1 MNTADALAGPPELG
15 RSVLIGPGD
24 TVPEAWSGCE
34 RVRVSLSDISAAT
47 GRRLREAWLGRN
59 RLVIELDGEFPEPSP
74 VWQSPWWELSPG
86 LTMRSEVLAHLITAN
101 TVDARQP
108 EQFRFAPV
116 EAALRLG
123 AVPASGSST
132 LVAGDGDVVTDAGP
146 VWCDGGPLEAFE
158 LAAPVVPA
166 ANLAAGSLSG
176 VQPAEPRADL
186 AADQH
191 AAVCHLGGAAC
202 IVAPAGSGK
211 TRVLTERARYLVRD
225 LGVAAGAVCLVAFNV
240 RARREMEE
248 RTRDLMGLQV
258 RTLNSIALA
267 VCNGTGPFV
276 RPAGRSRVEVIDEM
290 GVRDRLDGLV
300 KRRRRAMTDQL
311 APWLEALS
319 ASRLGL
325 RDPVAVEGDFQPD
338 VPEFSTLA
346 PRYAKDLSADGLVDF
361 DQQIIGAI
369 EILLADPA
377 ARAAARRACGVLLVD
392 EFQDLTP
399 AHLLMIRLL
408 AGPRADVFAVGD
420 DDQTI
425 YGYAGAS
432 PQWLIDFDKYFPGAA
447 RHHLNMN
454 YRCPPPVVGA
464 AVNLLSHNQRRIDKQ
479 ITAPQQFDSEE
490 PPVASGVSAP
500 DGERSAAGD
509 ERITDRVATT
519 ATQTGADAT
528 EGGTDTEHRVGG
540 AERGGSH
547 GTAGIRDDGALAVM
561 TGPESAAAL
570 RETVTSLIDGG
581 VRASD
586 IAVLARVNSTLLVP
600 QIVLGEMGVAADAPL
615 GRGFLERTG
624 IAGALAWLR
633 LAVAPRHALPSGALS
648 DAARRPPRGV
658 SPRVIEWIGEQRSL
672 GALRA
677 LAARLS
683 DDRTATKVDEY
694 ADDIDMLRQR
704 TANEQLST
712 EAILEVV
719 RDELGLGYSLDTRLD
734 ASRRSVD
741 RSAHGDDLRA
751 LISVAHLHPDPASFA
766 AWLSDRLSGF
776 GASDAAGFGNDEAR
790 SSGDAASVGAARS
803 TQSAQQPGV
812 RLATVHRVKG
822 LEWPHVIVYDA
833 SAGLMPHR
841 LAHDIEEERR
851 VFHVALTRCAASV
864 TFISDDPP
872 SPFLA
877 ELTELAPPLPLES
890 EPALTGATSRESGG
904 GAGSRRGAESGAGSG
919 SGGRAD
925 PDNAA
930 DPAVLPGTGSRP
942 AARRSKP
949 ESPTDP
955 ADAAL
960 FEALR
965 AWRLQRSR
973 ADGVPAYVVS
983 ADAVLI
989 ALATQRPRTDVELL
1003 AVPGIGPAKLESYGA
1018 EMLALIAEH
1027 A

>member
-1 MNTADALAGPPELG
+1 MNTADALAGPPALG
-15 RSVLIGPGD
+15 RSLLVHPGD
-24 TVPEAWSGCE
+24 AVPEAWSGCE
-34 RVRVSLSDISAAT
+34 RVRVSLADINAAT
-47 GRRLREAWLGRN
+47 GRRLREAWLERT

-74 VWQSPWWELSPG
+74 VWRSPWWELSPG

-108 EQFRFAPV
+108 EQARFAPV
-116 EAALRLG
+116 EAALKLG
-123 AVPASGSST
+123 AQRSAGLDAVGASPADSTSGSVT
-132 LVAGDGDVVTDAGP
+132 GGDVVTDAGP

-166 ANLAAGSLSG
+166 ANLAAGSLRG

-186 AADQH
+186 ASDQH
-191 AAVCHLGGAAC
+191 AAVGHLGGAAC

-248 RTRDLMGLQV
+248 RTRDLKGLQV

-267 VCNGTGPFV
+267 ICNGTGPFA
-276 RPAGRSRVEVIDEM
+276 RPAGRNRVQVIDEM
-290 GVRDRLDGLV
+290 GVRDRLDRLV

-338 VPEFSTLA
+338 VQEFSTLA
-346 PRYAKDLSADGLVDF
+346 PRYVKDLSTDGLVDF

-447 RHHLNMN
+447 RHHLNVN
-454 YRCPPPVVGA
+454 YRCPPPVVRA
-464 AVNLLSHNQRRIDKQ
+464 SVNLLSHNRNRIDKQ
-479 ITAPQQFDSEE
+479 ITAPGENISDAVELSADDS
-490 PPVASGVSAP
+490 ASTTMP
-500 DGERSAAGD
+500 DAGHDSGPSAAVNCD
-509 ERITDRVATT
+509 
-519 ATQTGADAT
+519 
-528 EGGTDTEHRVGG
+528 DT
-540 AERGGSH
+540 
-547 GTAGIRDDGALAVM
+547 ALAVR
-561 TGPESAAAL
+561 TGSEAAAAL
-570 RETVTSLIDGG
+570 RETVAALIDGG
-581 VRASD
+581 VRPPD
-586 IAVLARVNSTLLVP
+586 IAVLTRVNSTLLVP
-600 QIVLGEMGVAADAPL
+600 QIVLGDMGVAADAPL
-615 GRGFLERTG
+615 GRGFIERTG
-624 IAGALAWLR
+624 VAGALAWLK
-633 LAVAPRHALPSGALS
+633 LAVAPRHALPGGALS

-677 LAARLS
+677 LAGRLS
-683 DDRTATKVDEY
+683 DERSATKVDEF

-712 EAILEVV
+712 EAILEIV

-751 LISVAHLHPDPASFA
+751 LISVAHLHPDPAGFA
-766 AWLSDRLSGF
+766 AWLAERLSGF
-776 GASDAAGFGNDEAR
+776 GTSDAAGFGNDEAR
-790 SSGDAASVGAARS
+790 SPSGAAPANPARR
-803 TQSAQQPGV
+803 AGV
-812 RLATVHRVKG
+812 RLATIHRVKG
-822 LEWPHVIVYDA
+822 LEWPHVIVYEA

-877 ELTELAPPLPLES
+877 ELKELAPPLSVEP
-890 EPALTGATSRESGG
+890 EPALAVGTLQASGG
-904 GAGSRRGAESGAGSG
+904 GAGSGGGAESGAGPG
-919 SGGRAD
+919 SGGRAEPGD
-925 PDNAA
+925 RTAPAA
-930 DPAVLPGTGSRP
+930 LPGTGAQP
-942 AARRSKP
+942 AARRQKP
-949 ESPTDP
+949 QPPTDP
-955 ADAAL
+955 RDLAL

-989 ALATQRPRTDVELL
+989 ALATQRPGTDAELL
-1003 AVPGIGPAKLESYGA
+1003 AVPGIGPAKLASYGA

>member
-1 MNTADALAGPPELG
+1 M
-15 RSVLIGPGD
+15 
-24 TVPEAWSGCE
+24 
-34 RVRVSLSDISAAT
+34 
-47 GRRLREAWLGRN
+47 
-59 RLVIELDGEFPEPSP
+59 
-74 VWQSPWWELSPG
+74 
-86 LTMRSEVLAHLITAN
+86 
-101 TVDARQP
+101 
-108 EQFRFAPV
+108 
-116 EAALRLG
+116 
-123 AVPASGSST
+123 
-132 LVAGDGDVVTDAGP
+132 
-146 VWCDGGPLEAFE
+146 
-158 LAAPVVPA
+158 
-166 ANLAAGSLSG
+166 
-176 VQPAEPRADL
+176 
-186 AADQH
+186 
-191 AAVCHLGGAAC
+191 GGAAC

-248 RTRDLMGLQV
+248 RTRDLTGLQV

-267 VCNGTGPFV
+267 ICNGTGPFV

-325 RDPVAVEGDFQPD
+325 RDPADVEGDFQPD

-346 PRYAKDLSADGLVDF
+346 PRYVKDLSADGLVDF

-377 ARAAARRACGVLLVD
+377 ARAAARRACGALLVD

-447 RHHLNMN
+447 RHHLNVN
-454 YRCPPPVVGA
+454 YRCPAPVVGA
-464 AVNLLSHNQRRIDKQ
+464 AVNLLSHNRRRIDKQ
-479 ITAPQQFDSEE
+479 ITAPQSDDST
-490 PPVASGVSAP
+490 S
-500 DGERSAAGD
+500 
-509 ERITDRVATT
+509 
-519 ATQTGADAT
+519 
-528 EGGTDTEHRVGG
+528 
-540 AERGGSH
+540 
-547 GTAGIRDDGALAVM
+547 DDGALAIE
-561 TGPESAAAL
+561 TGPEAAAAL
-570 RETVTSLIDGG
+570 RETVAALIDGG
-581 VRASD
+581 VRPSD
-586 IAVLARVNSTLLVP
+586 IAVLTRVNSTLLVP

-615 GRGFLERTG
+615 GRGFMERTG
-624 IAGALAWLR
+624 VAGALAWLR
-633 LAVAPRHALPSGALS
+633 LAVAPRHALPGGALS
-648 DAARRPPRGV
+648 DAARRPPRGI

-677 LAARLS
+677 LAGRLS
-683 DDRTATKVDEY
+683 DDRTATKIDEY

-704 TANEQLST
+704 TANERLST
-712 EAILEVV
+712 EAILEIV

-766 AWLSDRLSGF
+766 AWLADRLSGF
-776 GASDAAGFGNDEAR
+776 GASDAVGFGNDDVRLPRGAVPANPAR
-790 SSGDAASVGAARS
+790 
-803 TQSAQQPGV
+803 QPGV

-822 LEWPHVIVYDA
+822 LEWPHVIVYEA
-833 SAGLMPHR
+833 SEGLMPHR
-841 LAHDIEEERR
+841 LAPDVEEERR
-851 VFHVALTRCAASV
+851 VFHVALTRCATSV
-864 TFISDDPP
+864 TFISEDPP

-877 ELTELAPPLPLES
+877 ELSELAPPLPVES
-890 EPALTGATSRESGG
+890 ELAQDDGAKEASSGG
-904 GAGSRRGAESGAGSG
+904 PGSP
-919 SGGRAD
+919 GGVGTD
-925 PDNAA
+925 
-930 DPAVLPGTGSRP
+930 DPAVLPGTSSQP
-942 AARRSKP
+942 AARRPKP
-949 ESPTDP
+949 EPPTDP
-955 ADAAL
+955 SDAAL

-965 AWRLQRSR
+965 VWRLERSR

-989 ALATQRPRTDVELL
+989 ALATQRPRTDAELL

>member
-15 RSVLIGPGD
+15 RSVLVCPGD
-24 TVPEAWSGCE
+24 AVPDAWSGCE

-86 LTMRSEVLAHLITAN
+86 MTMRSEVLAHLITAN
-101 TVDARQP
+101 AVDARQP
-108 EQFRFAPV
+108 GQARFAPV

-123 AVPASGSST
+123 AAPGSNTPTESD
-132 LVAGDGDVVTDAGP
+132 GDVFGDVVTDAGP

-158 LAAPVVPA
+158 LAVPVVPA
-166 ANLAAGSLSG
+166 TNLAAGSLRG
-176 VQPAEPRADL
+176 VQPVEPRADL
-186 AADQH
+186 ASDQH
-191 AAVCHLGGAAC
+191 AAVGHLGGAAC

-225 LGVAAGAVCLVAFNV
+225 LGVAAGGVCLVAFNV

-248 RTRDLMGLQV
+248 RTRDLKGLQV

-267 VCNGTGPFV
+267 ICNGTGPFV

-346 PRYAKDLSADGLVDF
+346 PRYVKDLSADGLVDF

-447 RHHLNMN
+447 RHHLNVN
-454 YRCPPPVVGA
+454 YRCPPAVVGA
-464 AVNLLSHNQRRIDKQ
+464 AVNLLSHNHRRIDKQ
-479 ITAPQQFDSEE
+479 ITAPAESDGDDVESSVGESASTMM
-490 PPVASGVSAP
+490 PVAGDDSGSS
-500 DGERSAAGD
+500 DAGNC
-509 ERITDRVATT
+509 
-519 ATQTGADAT
+519 
-528 EGGTDTEHRVGG
+528 
-540 AERGGSH
+540 
-547 GTAGIRDDGALAVM
+547 DDGVLAVK
-561 TGPESAAAL
+561 TGPEAAAAL
-570 RETVTSLIDGG
+570 RKAVTALMDDG
-581 VRASD
+581 VRPSD
-586 IAVLARVNSTLLVP
+586 IAVLTRVNSTLLVP
-600 QIVLGEMGVAADAPL
+600 QIVLGDMGVAADAPL
-615 GRGFLERTG
+615 GHGFMERTG

-633 LAVAPRHALPSGALS
+633 LAVAPRHALPGGALS
-648 DAARRPPRGV
+648 DAARRPPRGI

-683 DDRTATKVDEY
+683 DDRTATKIDEY

-704 TANEQLST
+704 TANERLST
-712 EAILEVV
+712 EAILKIV

-766 AWLSDRLSGF
+766 AWLADCLSGF
-776 GASDAAGFGNDEAR
+776 GTSDAAGFGSDTAR
-790 SSGDAASVGAARS
+790 SPSGAAPANQAR
-803 TQSAQQPGV
+803 QPGV

-822 LEWPHVIVYDA
+822 LEWPHVIVYEA
-833 SAGLMPHR
+833 SEGLMPHR

-851 VFHVALTRCAASV
+851 VFHVALTRCSRSV
-864 TFISDDPP
+864 TFVSNDPP
-872 SPFLA
+872 SPFLV
-877 ELTELAPPLPLES
+877 ELSELAPPLPV
-890 EPALTGATSRESGG
+890 EPEPMLAGTASRESGG
-904 GAGSRRGAESGAGSG
+904 VAASRGGAESGAGSG
-919 SGGRAD
+919 SGGRAG
-925 PDNAA
+925 PDDASG
-930 DPAVLPGTGSRP
+930 PAVVPGTGSRP
-942 AARRSKP
+942 AARRSKSEP
-949 ESPTDP
+949 PTDP

-989 ALATQRPRTDVELL
+989 ALATLRPSNDAELL
-1003 AVPGIGPAKLESYGA
+1003 AVPGIGPAKRDSYGA
-1018 EMLALIAEH
+1018 EVLALIAEH

>member
-1 MNTADALAGPPELG
+1 MKLTADALAGPPELG
-15 RSVLIGPGD
+15 RSVLVRPGD
-24 TVPEAWSGCE
+24 AAPGVWADCE
-34 RVRVSLSDISAAT
+34 RVHVSLGDFSAAA
-47 GRRLREAWLGRN
+47 GRRLRDAWLQRT
-59 RLVIELDGEFPEPSP
+59 RLVIELDGDLPDAAP
-74 VWQSPWWELSPG
+74 VWQALWWELSPG
-86 LTMRSEVLAHLITAN
+86 LTMRSEVLAHLLTAN
-101 TVDARQP
+101 AVDSRDPARA
-108 EQFRFAPV
+108 RFAPV

-123 AVPASGSST
+123 GVLASESST
-132 LVAGDGDVVTDAGP
+132 HAESDGDVVTDAGP

-166 ANLAAGSLSG
+166 ANLAAGSLRG
-176 VQPAEPRADL
+176 VQPAMPQADL
-186 AADQH
+186 ASDQH
-191 AAVCHLGGAAC
+191 AAVGHLGGAAC

-225 LGVAAGAVCLVAFNV
+225 LGVAAEAVCLVAFNV
-240 RARREMEE
+240 RARRVMEE
-248 RTRDLMGLQV
+248 RTGDLAGLQV
-258 RTLNSIALA
+258 RTLNSLALA
-267 VCNGTGPFV
+267 ICNGSGPFA
-276 RPAGRSRVEVIDEM
+276 RPVGRSRVDVIDEM

-325 RDPVAVEGDFQPD
+325 RDPVEVEGDFQPD

-346 PRYAKDLSADGLVDF
+346 PQYVKSLTADGLVDF

-369 EILLADPA
+369 EILLVDPA
-377 ARAAARRACGVLLVD
+377 ARAAARRACGALLVD

-447 RHHLNMN
+447 RHHLNVN
-454 YRCPPPVVGA
+454 YRCPPPVVDA
-464 AVNLLSHNQRRIDKQ
+464 AINLLSHNRRRIDKQ
-479 ITAPQQFDSEE
+479 ITAATPD
-490 PPVASGVSAP
+490 ASIGDASSTMESQTRQ
-500 DGERSAAGD
+500 DG
-509 ERITDRVATT
+509 DRN
-519 ATQTGADAT
+519 
-528 EGGTDTEHRVGG
+528 
-540 AERGGSH
+540 
-547 GTAGIRDDGALAVM
+547 DGALAVK

-570 RETVTSLIDGG
+570 RETVTALIDSGIQP
-581 VRASD
+581 SD
-586 IAVLARVNSTLLVP
+586 IAVLTRVNSTLLVP

-615 GRGFLERTG
+615 GRGFMERTG
-624 IAGALAWLR
+624 VAGALAWLK
-633 LAVAPRHALPSGALS
+633 LAVAPRHALPGGALS
-648 DAARRPPRGV
+648 DAARRPPRGI

-683 DDRTATKVDEY
+683 DDRTATKIDEY

-704 TANEQLST
+704 TANEQLTT
-712 EAILEVV
+712 EAILEIV

-766 AWLSDRLSGF
+766 TWLADRLSGF
-776 GASDAAGFGNDEAR
+776 GASDAAGFGRDEAA
-790 SSGDAASVGAARS
+790 SPSGAASANPAG
-803 TQSAQQPGV
+803 QSSV

-822 LEWPHVIVYDA
+822 LEWPHVIVFEA
-833 SAGLMPHR
+833 SEGLMPHR

-872 SPFLA
+872 SPFLV
-877 ELTELAPPLPLES
+877 ELSELAPPLPA
-890 EPALTGATSRESGG
+890 EPEPMLAGSASRESGG
-904 GAGSRRGAESGAGSG
+904 GAGSGAGPRSG
-919 SGGRAD
+919 SRAYPVD
-925 PDNAA
+925 PA
-930 DPAVLPGTGSRP
+930 DPAVLPGTESQP
-942 AARRSKP
+942 ATRRSKP
-949 ESPTDP
+949 APPTDP
-955 ADAAL
+955 SDAAL

-973 ADGVPAYVVS
+973 GDGVPAYVV
-983 ADAVLI
+983 APDAVLI
-989 ALATQRPRTDVELL
+989 ALAVQRPRTEAELL
-1003 AVPGIGPAKLESYGA
+1003 AVPGIGPAKLESYGS

>member
-1 MNTADALAGPPELG
+1 MRLSADVFAGPPELG
-15 RSVLIGPGD
+15 RSLLVLPGGAAPD
-24 TVPEAWSGCE
+24 AWSGCE
-34 RVRVSLSDISAAT
+34 RVRVRLADTSAAT
-47 GRRLREAWLGRN
+47 GRQLREAWLERT
-59 RLVIELDGEFPEPSP
+59 RLVIELDGDFPEPSP

-101 TVDARQP
+101 AVDARQP
-108 EQFRFAPV
+108 ERARFAPV

-123 AVPASGSST
+123 AVLASGSST
-132 LVAGDGDVVTDAGP
+132 FAAGDGDVVTDAGP
-146 VWCDGGPLEAFE
+146 VWCDGGPLAAFE
-158 LAAPVVPA
+158 LAAAVVPA
-166 ANLAAGSLSG
+166 ANLAAGSLRA
-176 VQPAEPRADL
+176 VQPAVPQADL
-186 AADQH
+186 ASDQH
-191 AAVCHLGGAAC
+191 AAVGHLGGAAC

-225 LGVAAGAVCLVAFNV
+225 LGVAPAAVCLVAFNV

-248 RTRDLMGLQV
+248 RTSDLKGLQV

-267 VCNGTGPFV
+267 ICNGTGPFA
-276 RPAGRSRVEVIDEM
+276 RPADRSRVQVIDEM

-319 ASRLGL
+319 ATRLGL
-325 RDPVAVEGDFQPD
+325 RDPAVVEGEFQPD

-346 PRYAKDLSADGLVDF
+346 PRYVNELAADGLVDF

-447 RHHLNMN
+447 RHHLNVN

-464 AVNLLSHNQRRIDKQ
+464 AVNLLSHNHRRIDKQ
-479 ITAPQQFDSEE
+479 ITAP
-490 PPVASGVSAP
+490 
-500 DGERSAAGD
+500 
-509 ERITDRVATT
+509 
-519 ATQTGADAT
+519 TQ
-528 EGGTDTEHRVGG
+528 VG
-540 AERGGSH
+540 AETPEVFDGDAASTMVPEAGHIGSH
-547 GTAGIRDDGALAVM
+547 ATANSRDDGALAVKA
-561 TGPESAAAL
+561 GSEAAAAL
-570 RETVTSLIDGG
+570 RETVMSLLNDG
-581 VRASD
+581 AQPSD
-586 IAVLARVNSTLLVP
+586 IAVLTRVNSTLLVP
-600 QIVLGEMGVAADAPL
+600 QIVLGDMGVAADAPL
-615 GRGFLERTG
+615 GRGFIERTG

-633 LAVAPRHALPSGALS
+633 LAVASRQALPGGALS
-648 DAARRPPRGV
+648 DAARRPPRGI
-658 SPRVIEWIGEQRSL
+658 SPRVIEWIGEQHSL

-677 LAARLS
+677 LAGRLS
-683 DDRTATKVDEY
+683 DERSATKVDEF

-712 EAILEVV
+712 EAILEIV

-766 AWLSDRLSGF
+766 AWLADRLSGF
-776 GASDAAGFGNDEAR
+776 GAADAAGFGNDEAR
-790 SSGDAASVGAARS
+790 SSGDGASVGSARP
-803 TQSAQQPGV
+803 TRSAQQSGV

-822 LEWPHVIVYDA
+822 LEWPHVIVYEA

-877 ELTELAPPLPLES
+877 ELSELAPPLPA
-890 EPALTGATSRESGG
+890 EPEPPLAGSTRRESP
-904 GAGSRRGAESGAGSG
+904 RGADSGAGPG
-919 SGGRAD
+919 FGARAERGD
-925 PDNAA
+925 S
-930 DPAVLPGTGSRP
+930 AVLSGTGSRA
-942 AARRSKP
+942 AARRPKP
-949 ESPTDP
+949 EPPTDP
-955 ADAAL
+955 GDAAL

-965 AWRLQRSR
+965 AWRLERSR
-973 ADGVPAYVVS
+973 AEGVRAFRVFS
-983 ADAVLI
+983 DAVLI
-989 ALATQRPRTDVELL
+989 GLATRRPSNDAELM
-1003 AVPGIGPAKLESYGA
+1003 AVPGIGPAKRDSYGV
-1018 EMLALIAEH
+1018 EVLAVIAQH

>member
-1 MNTADALAGPPELG
+1 MRLTADALAGPPELG
-15 RSVLIGPGD
+15 RSVLVRPGEA
-24 TVPEAWSGCE
+24 VPDAWSGCE
-34 RVRVSLSDISAAT
+34 RVHVSLGDFSAAA
-47 GRRLREAWLGRN
+47 GRRLRDAWLQRT
-59 RLVIELDGEFPEPSP
+59 RLVIELEGDLPDAAP
-74 VWQSPWWELSPG
+74 VWQAPWWELSPG
-86 LTMRSEVLAHLITAN
+86 LTMRSEVLAHLLTAN
-101 TVDARQP
+101 AVDSRDRARA
-108 EQFRFAPV
+108 RFAPV
-116 EAALRLG
+116 EAALELG
-123 AVPASGSST
+123 AVPVSGSS
-132 LVAGDGDVVTDAGP
+132 AREASDGDVRTDAGP

-158 LAAPVVPA
+158 LAVPVVPA
-166 ANLAAGSLSG
+166 ANLAAGSLRG
-176 VQPAEPRADL
+176 AQPAAPPRAEL
-186 AADQH
+186 APDQQ
-191 AAVCHLGGAAC
+191 AAVGHLGGAAC

-225 LGVAAGAVCLVAFNV
+225 LGVAAEAVCLVAFNV

-248 RTRDLMGLQV
+248 RTRDLTGLQV
-258 RTLNSIALA
+258 RTLNSLALA
-267 VCNGTGPFV
+267 ICNGSGPFA
-276 RPAGRSRVEVIDEM
+276 RPAGRSRVDVIDEM

-325 RDPVAVEGDFQPD
+325 RDPADVEGDFQPD

-346 PRYAKDLSADGLVDF
+346 PRYVKSLSADGLVDF

-377 ARAAARRACGVLLVD
+377 ARAAARRACAVLLVD

-447 RHHLNMN
+447 VHHLNVN

-464 AVNLLSHNQRRIDKQ
+464 AVNLLSHNHRRIDKR
-479 ITAPQQFDSEE
+479 ITALQSDDS
-490 PPVASGVSAP
+490 
-500 DGERSAAGD
+500 
-509 ERITDRVATT
+509 
-519 ATQTGADAT
+519 TG
-528 EGGTDTEHRVGG
+528 
-540 AERGGSH
+540 
-547 GTAGIRDDGALAVM
+547 DDGTLAVK
-561 TGPESAAAL
+561 TRPEAAAAL
-570 RETVTSLIDGG
+570 RETVTALLDDG
-581 VRASD
+581 VRPSD
-586 IAVLARVNSTLLVP
+586 IAVLTRVNSTLLVP

-615 GRGFLERTG
+615 GRGFMERTG
-624 IAGALAWLR
+624 VAGALAWLK
-633 LAVAPRHALPSGALS
+633 LAVAPRHALPGGALS
-648 DAARRPPRGV
+648 DAARRPPRGI
-658 SPRVIEWIGEQRSL
+658 SPRAIEWIGEQRSL

-677 LAARLS
+677 LAGRLS
-683 DDRTATKVDEY
+683 DDRAATKIDEY

-712 EAILEVV
+712 QAILEIV

-751 LISVAHLHPDPASFA
+751 LISVAHLHTDPASFA
-766 AWLSDRLSGF
+766 AWLADRLSGF
-776 GASDAAGFGNDEAR
+776 GAADAVGFGNDETR
-790 SSGDAASVGAARS
+790 SPSGAAPANLAR
-803 TQSAQQPGV
+803 QLGV

-822 LEWPHVIVYDA
+822 LEWPHVVVYEA

-851 VFHVALTRCAASV
+851 VFHVALTRCSQSV
-864 TFISDDPP
+864 TFVSDDPP
-872 SPFLA
+872 SQFLA
-877 ELTELAPPLPLES
+877 ELTELAPPMPLEP
-890 EPALTGATSRESGG
+890 EPTLAGASSRESGG
-904 GAGSRRGAESGAGSG
+904 H
-919 SGGRAD
+919 AD

-930 DPAVLPGTGSRP
+930 DPAVLPGTGSRS
-942 AARRSKP
+942 ADRRPKP
-949 ESPTDP
+949 EPPTAP
-955 ADAAL
+955 RDAAL

-965 AWRLQRSR
+965 AWRLERSR
-973 ADGVPAYVVS
+973 AEGVRAFRVFS
-983 ADAVLI
+983 DAVLI
-989 ALATQRPRTDVELL
+989 ALATRRPSNDAELL
-1003 AVPGIGPAKLESYGA
+1003 AVPGIGPAKRDSYGA
-1018 EMLALIAEH
+1018 EVLALIAEH

>member
-1 MNTADALAGPPELG
+1 MRLSANAFAGPPELG
-15 RSVLIGPGD
+15 RSVLVRPGD
-24 TVPEAWSGCE
+24 AAPDAWSGCE
-34 RVRVSLSDISAAT
+34 RVRVSLADVSAAT
-47 GRRLREAWLGRN
+47 GRRLREAWLERT
-59 RLVIELDGEFPEPSP
+59 RLIIELEGEFPEPSP

-86 LTMRSEVLAHLITAN
+86 LTLRSEVLAHLITAN

-108 EQFRFAPV
+108 EQARFAPV

-123 AVPASGSST
+123 AVLAGESSSH
-132 LVAGDGDVVTDAGP
+132 AESDDDVVTDAGP

-166 ANLAAGSLSG
+166 ANLAAGSLRG
-176 VQPAEPRADL
+176 VQPAMPQADL
-186 AADQH
+186 ASDQH
-191 AAVCHLGGAAC
+191 AAVGHLGGAAC

-248 RTRDLMGLQV
+248 RTGDLMGLQV

-267 VCNGTGPFV
+267 ICNGSGPFA
-276 RPAGRSRVEVIDEM
+276 RPVGRSRVEVIDEM

-325 RDPVAVEGDFQPD
+325 RDPAVVEGDFQPD

-346 PRYAKDLSADGLVDF
+346 PRYVKELLADGLVDF
-361 DQQIIGAI
+361 DHQIIGAI

-377 ARAAARRACGVLLVD
+377 ARAAARRACGALLVD

-432 PQWLIDFDKYFPGAA
+432 PQWLIEFDKYFPGAA
-447 RHHLNMN
+447 RHHLNVN

-464 AVNLLSHNQRRIDKQ
+464 AVNLLSHNRSRIDKQ
-479 ITAPQQFDSEE
+479 ITAPQQDDS
-490 PPVASGVSAP
+490 P
-500 DGERSAAGD
+500 
-509 ERITDRVATT
+509 
-519 ATQTGADAT
+519 
-528 EGGTDTEHRVGG
+528 
-540 AERGGSH
+540 SH
-547 GTAGIRDDGALAVM
+547 DGALAVK
-561 TGPESAAAL
+561 TGSESAAAL
-570 RETVTSLIDGG
+570 RETVTALVDRG
-581 VRASD
+581 VRPAD
-586 IAVLARVNSTLLVP
+586 IAVLTRVNSTLLVP

-615 GRGFLERTG
+615 GRGFMERTG
-624 IAGALAWLR
+624 VAGALAWLR

-648 DAARRPPRGV
+648 DAARRPPRGI

-683 DDRTATKVDEY
+683 DERTATKVDEY

-704 TANEQLST
+704 TANEQLTT
-712 EAILEVV
+712 EAILEIV

-751 LISVAHLHPDPASFA
+751 LLSVAHLHPDPASFA
-766 AWLSDRLSGF
+766 AWLADRLSRF

-790 SSGDAASVGAARS
+790 PPSGAAPANPAR
-803 TQSAQQPGV
+803 QAGV

-822 LEWPHVIVYDA
+822 LEWPHVIVYEA

-851 VFHVALTRCAASV
+851 VFHVALTRCSQTV
-864 TFISDDPP
+864 TFVSDDPP

-877 ELTELAPPLPLES
+877 ELSQLAPPLPVEP
-890 EPALTGATSRESGG
+890 EPALIGASSRARGSGAESR
-904 GAGSRRGAESGAGSG
+904 GSAESGAGSG
-919 SGGRAD
+919 FDGHAD
-925 PDNAA
+925 PDGAV

-942 AARRSKP
+942 ATRRSKP
-949 ESPTDP
+949 EPPTDP
-955 ADAAL
+955 SDAAL

-973 ADGVPAYVVS
+973 ADGVPAYVV
-983 ADAVLI
+983 APDAVLI
-989 ALATQRPRTDVELL
+989 ALATQRPRTDAQLL
-1003 AVPGIGPAKLESYGA
+1003 AVPGIGPAKLGSYGA

>member
-1 MNTADALAGPPELG
+1 MRLSADALAGPPELG
-15 RSVLIGPGD
+15 RSVLVHSGD
-24 TVPEAWSGCE
+24 AVPEAWSGCE
-34 RVRVSLSDISAAT
+34 RVRVSLGDISAAT

-86 LTMRSEVLAHLITAN
+86 MTMRSEVLAHLITAN
-101 TVDARQP
+101 AVDARQP
-108 EQFRFAPV
+108 GQARFAPV

-123 AVPASGSST
+123 AAPGSNTRTESD
-132 LVAGDGDVVTDAGP
+132 GDVFGDVVTDAGP

-166 ANLAAGSLSG
+166 ANLAAGSLRG

-191 AAVCHLGGAAC
+191 AAVGHLGGAAC

-248 RTRDLMGLQV
+248 RTRDLAGLQV

-325 RDPVAVEGDFQPD
+325 RDPADVEGDFQPD

-346 PRYAKDLSADGLVDF
+346 PRYVEDLSADGLVDF

-377 ARAAARRACGVLLVD
+377 ARAAARRACGALLVD

-408 AGPRADVFAVGD
+408 AGPCADVFAVGD

-454 YRCPPPVVGA
+454 YRCPAPVVGA

-479 ITAPQQFDSEE
+479 ITAPGESIGDAVELSADDS
-490 PPVASGVSAP
+490 ASTTMP
-500 DGERSAAGD
+500 DAGHDSGPSAAANCD
-509 ERITDRVATT
+509 ET
-519 ATQTGADAT
+519 
-528 EGGTDTEHRVGG
+528 
-540 AERGGSH
+540 
-547 GTAGIRDDGALAVM
+547 ALAVR
-561 TGPESAAAL
+561 TGPEAAAAL
-570 RETVTSLIDGG
+570 RETVAALIDGG
-581 VRASD
+581 VRPSD
-586 IAVLARVNSTLLVP
+586 IAVLTRVNSTLLVP

-615 GRGFLERTG
+615 GRGFMERTG
-624 IAGALAWLR
+624 VAGALAWLR
-633 LAVAPRHALPSGALS
+633 LAVAPRHALPGGALS
-648 DAARRPPRGV
+648 DAARRPPRGI

-677 LAARLS
+677 LAGRLS
-683 DDRTATKVDEY
+683 DDRTATKIDEY

-704 TANEQLST
+704 TANERLST
-712 EAILEVV
+712 EAILEIV

-751 LISVAHLHPDPASFA
+751 LISVAHLHPDPAGFA
-766 AWLSDRLSGF
+766 AWLADRLSGF
-776 GASDAAGFGNDEAR
+776 GASDTAGFGNDDAR
-790 SSGDAASVGAARS
+790 LPRGAVPANPAR
-803 TQSAQQPGV
+803 QPGV

-822 LEWPHVIVYDA
+822 LEWPHVIVYEA
-833 SAGLMPHR
+833 SEGLMPHR
-841 LAHDIEEERR
+841 LAPDVEEERR
-851 VFHVALTRCAASV
+851 VFHVALTRCATSV

-877 ELTELAPPLPLES
+877 ELSELAPPLPVES
-890 EPALTGATSRESGG
+890 ELAQDGGVKEASSGG
-904 GAGSRRGAESGAGSG
+904 PGSP
-919 SGGRAD
+919 GGVGTD
-925 PDNAA
+925 

-942 AARRSKP
+942 AARRPKP
-949 ESPTDP
+949 EPPTDP
-955 ADAAL
+955 SDAAL

-965 AWRLQRSR
+965 AWRLERSR

-989 ALATQRPRTDVELL
+989 ALATQRPRTDAELL

>member
-24 TVPEAWSGCE
+24 AVPGAWSGCE
-34 RVRVSLSDISAAT
+34 RVRVSLSGISAAT

-86 LTMRSEVLAHLITAN
+86 MTMRSEVLAHLITAN
-101 TVDARQP
+101 AIDARQP
-108 EQFRFAPV
+108 GQARFAPV

-132 LVAGDGDVVTDAGP
+132 PAESGGDVVTEAGP

-158 LAAPVVPA
+158 LPAPVVPA
-166 ANLAAGSLSG
+166 ANLAAGSLRG

-186 AADQH
+186 ASDQH
-191 AAVCHLGGAAC
+191 AAVGHLGGAAC

-248 RTRDLMGLQV
+248 RTRDLTGLQV

-346 PRYAKDLSADGLVDF
+346 PRYVKDLSADGLVDF

-377 ARAAARRACGVLLVD
+377 ARAAARRACGALLVD

-447 RHHLNMN
+447 RHHLNVN
-454 YRCPPPVVGA
+454 YRCPPPVVRA
-464 AVNLLSHNQRRIDKQ
+464 AVNLLSHNHRRIDKQ
-479 ITAPQQFDSEE
+479 ITAPAESVSDAVELSADDS
-490 PPVASGVSAP
+490 ASTTMP
-500 DGERSAAGD
+500 DAGHDSGPSAAANCD
-509 ERITDRVATT
+509 ET
-519 ATQTGADAT
+519 
-528 EGGTDTEHRVGG
+528 
-540 AERGGSH
+540 
-547 GTAGIRDDGALAVM
+547 ALAVR
-561 TGPESAAAL
+561 TGPEAATAL
-570 RETVTSLIDGG
+570 RETVAALIDGG
-581 VRASD
+581 VRPSD
-586 IAVLARVNSTLLVP
+586 IAVLTRVNSTLLVP

-615 GRGFLERTG
+615 GRGFMERTG
-624 IAGALAWLR
+624 VAGALAWLR
-633 LAVAPRHALPSGALS
+633 LAVAPRHALPGGALS
-648 DAARRPPRGV
+648 DAARRPPRGI

-677 LAARLS
+677 LAGRLS
-683 DDRTATKVDEY
+683 DDRTATKIDEY

-712 EAILEVV
+712 EAILEIV

-751 LISVAHLHPDPASFA
+751 LISVAHLHPDPAGFA
-766 AWLSDRLSGF
+766 AWLADRLSGF
-776 GASDAAGFGNDEAR
+776 GDSDTAGFGNDEAR
-790 SSGDAASVGAARS
+790 SSSNGAAVRS
-803 TQSAQQPGV
+803 AHSAQRSGV

-822 LEWPHVIVYDA
+822 LEWPHVIVYEA

-877 ELTELAPPLPLES
+877 ELSQLAPPLPAEPEPVHFGGTSPES
-890 EPALTGATSRESGG
+890 RGGTASGA
-904 GAGSRRGAESGAGSG
+904 GAGSG
-919 SGGRAD
+919 SRAD
-925 PDNAA
+925 PD
-930 DPAVLPGTGSRP
+930 DTAVLPGTGSRP
-942 AARRSKP
+942 AARRPKP
-949 ESPTDP
+949 EPPTDP
-955 ADAAL
+955 SDAAL

-965 AWRLQRSR
+965 TWRLERSR
-973 ADGVPAYVVS
+973 AEGVRAFRVFS
-983 ADAVLI
+983 DAVLI
-989 ALATQRPRTDVELL
+989 ELATRRPSNDAELL
-1003 AVPGIGPAKLESYGA
+1003 AVHGIGPAKRDSYGA
-1018 EMLALIAEH
+1018 EVLALIAQH

>member
-1 MNTADALAGPPELG
+1 MRLTADALAGPPELG
-15 RSVLIGPGD
+15 RSVLVRPGD
-24 TVPEAWSGCE
+24 AAPGAWADCE
-34 RVRVSLSDISAAT
+34 RVHVSLGEFSAAA
-47 GRRLREAWLGRN
+47 GRRLRDAWLQRT

-101 TVDARQP
+101 AVDARQP
-108 EQFRFAPV
+108 EQARFAPV

-123 AVPASGSST
+123 AAPARRSNMPGES
-132 LVAGDGDVVTDAGP
+132 DGDVVTDAGP
-146 VWCDGGPLEAFE
+146 VWCDGGPLETFE

-166 ANLAAGSLSG
+166 ANLAAGSLRG
-176 VQPAEPRADL
+176 VQPALPQADL
-186 AADQH
+186 ASDQH
-191 AAVCHLGGAAC
+191 AAVGHLGGAAC

-225 LGVAAGAVCLVAFNV
+225 LRVAAEAVCLVAFNV

-248 RTRDLMGLQV
+248 RTKDLTGLQV
-258 RTLNSIALA
+258 RTLNSLALA
-267 VCNGTGPFV
+267 ICNGTGPFV

-311 APWLEALS
+311 ALWLEALS

-325 RDPVAVEGDFQPD
+325 RDPADVEGDFQPD

-346 PRYAKDLSADGLVDF
+346 PRYVAELSASGLVDF

-369 EILLADPA
+369 EILLVDPA

-447 RHHLNMN
+447 RHHLNVN

-464 AVNLLSHNQRRIDKQ
+464 AVNLLSHNHRRIDKQ
-479 ITAPQQFDSEE
+479 ITAPRESVGDAVESSAGESASTTMPDAGHDSG
-490 PPVASGVSAP
+490 P
-500 DGERSAAGD
+500 SAAGN
-509 ERITDRVATT
+509 
-519 ATQTGADAT
+519 
-528 EGGTDTEHRVGG
+528 
-540 AERGGSH
+540 
-547 GTAGIRDDGALAVM
+547 RDDTALAIKA
-561 TGPESAAAL
+561 GPETAAAL
-570 RETVTSLIDGG
+570 RETVTALIDSGIQP
-581 VRASD
+581 SD
-586 IAVLARVNSTLLVP
+586 IAVLTRVNSTLLVP

-615 GRGFLERTG
+615 GRGFMERTG
-624 IAGALAWLR
+624 VAGALAWLR
-633 LAVAPRHALPSGALS
+633 LAVAPRQALPGGALS

-683 DDRTATKVDEY
+683 DDRTATKIDEY

-704 TANEQLST
+704 TANEQLT
-712 EAILEVV
+712 TQAILEIV

-766 AWLSDRLSGF
+766 TWLADRLSGF
-776 GASDAAGFGNDEAR
+776 GSSDAVGFGNDEAR
-790 SSGDAASVGAARS
+790 SPSGAAPADLTRQ
-803 TQSAQQPGV
+803 TGV

-822 LEWPHVIVYDA
+822 LEWPHVMVYEA

-841 LAHDIEEERR
+841 LAHDTEEERR
-851 VFHVALTRCAASV
+851 VFHVALTRCSQSV
-864 TFISDDPP
+864 TFVSDDPP
-872 SPFLA
+872 SPFLV
-877 ELTELAPPLPLES
+877 ELSELAPPLPV
-890 EPALTGATSRESGG
+890 EPELTRDGG
-904 GAGSRRGAESGAGSG
+904 LLGTPPGSAGSPDGVGADG
-919 SGGRAD
+919 
-925 PDNAA
+925 PAA
-930 DPAVLPGTGSRP
+930 PPGTGARP
-942 AARRSKP
+942 ATRRSKP
-949 ESPTDP
+949 EPPTDP
-955 ADAAL
+955 SDAAL

-973 ADGVPAYVVS
+973 GDGVPAYVV
-983 ADAVLI
+983 APDAVLI
-989 ALATQRPRTDVELL
+989 ALAKQRPRTDTELL
-1003 AVPGIGPAKLESYGA
+1003 AVPGIGPAKLESYGSA
-1018 EMLALIAEH
+1018 MLALIAEH

>member
-1 MNTADALAGPPELG
+1 MRLSANALAGPPELG
-15 RSVLIGPGD
+15 RSVLVRPGD
-24 TVPEAWSGCE
+24 AAPDAWSGCE
-34 RVRVSLSDISAAT
+34 RVRVSLADVSAAT
-47 GRRLREAWLGRN
+47 GRRLREAWLERT
-59 RLVIELDGEFPEPSP
+59 RLIIELEGEFPEPSP
-74 VWQSPWWELSPG
+74 VWRSPWWELSPG

-108 EQFRFAPV
+108 EQARFAPV

-123 AVPASGSST
+123 AVLAGESST
-132 LVAGDGDVVTDAGP
+132 HAESDGDVVTDAGP

-166 ANLAAGSLSG
+166 ANLAAGSLRG
-176 VQPAEPRADL
+176 VQPAMPQADL
-186 AADQH
+186 ASDQH
-191 AAVCHLGGAAC
+191 AAVGHLGGAAC

-248 RTRDLMGLQV
+248 RTEDLMGLQV

-267 VCNGTGPFV
+267 ICNGSGPFA
-276 RPAGRSRVEVIDEM
+276 RPVGRSRVEVIDEM

-325 RDPVAVEGDFQPD
+325 RDPAVVEGDFQPD

-346 PRYAKDLSADGLVDF
+346 PRYVKELAAEGLVDF
-361 DQQIIGAI
+361 DHQIIGAI

-377 ARAAARRACGVLLVD
+377 ARAAARRACGALLVD

-432 PQWLIDFDKYFPGAA
+432 PQWLIEFDKYFPGAA
-447 RHHLNMN
+447 RHHLNVN

-464 AVNLLSHNQRRIDKQ
+464 AVNLLSHNRSRIDKQ
-479 ITAPQQFDSEE
+479 ITAPQPDDS
-490 PPVASGVSAP
+490 P
-500 DGERSAAGD
+500 
-509 ERITDRVATT
+509 
-519 ATQTGADAT
+519 
-528 EGGTDTEHRVGG
+528 
-540 AERGGSH
+540 SH
-547 GTAGIRDDGALAVM
+547 DGALAVK
-561 TGPESAAAL
+561 TGSESAAAL
-570 RETVTSLIDGG
+570 RETVTALVDRG
-581 VRASD
+581 VRPAD
-586 IAVLARVNSTLLVP
+586 IAVLTRVNSTLLVP

-615 GRGFLERTG
+615 GRGFMERTG
-624 IAGALAWLR
+624 VAGALAWLR

-648 DAARRPPRGV
+648 DAARRPPRGI

-683 DDRTATKVDEY
+683 DERTVTKVDEY

-704 TANEQLST
+704 TANEQLTT
-712 EAILEVV
+712 EAILEIV

-766 AWLSDRLSGF
+766 AWLADRLSGF
-776 GASDAAGFGNDEAR
+776 GASDAAGFGIDETR
-790 SSGDAASVGAARS
+790 SPSGAAQANPAR
-803 TQSAQQPGV
+803 QPGV

-822 LEWPHVIVYDA
+822 LEWPHVIVYEA

-851 VFHVALTRCAASV
+851 VFHVALTRSSQSV

-877 ELTELAPPLPLES
+877 ELSQLAPPLPVEP
-890 EPALTGATSRESGG
+890 EPALIGASSRARGSGAESRG
-904 GAGSRRGAESGAGSG
+904 GAESGAGSG
-919 SGGRAD
+919 FDGHAD
-925 PDNAA
+925 PDGAV
-930 DPAVLPGTGSRP
+930 DPAALPGTGSRP
-942 AARRSKP
+942 ATRRSKP
-949 ESPTDP
+949 EPPTDP
-955 ADAAL
+955 SDAAL

-973 ADGVPAYVVS
+973 ADGVPAYVV
-983 ADAVLI
+983 APDAVLI
-989 ALATQRPRTDVELL
+989 ALATQRPRTDAQLL
-1003 AVPGIGPAKLESYGA
+1003 AVPGIGPAKLGSYGA

>member
-1 MNTADALAGPPELG
+1 MRLTADALAGPPELG
-15 RSVLIGPGD
+15 RSVLVRPGD
-24 TVPEAWSGCE
+24 AAPGAWADCE
-34 RVRVSLSDISAAT
+34 RVHVSLGDFSAAA
-47 GRRLREAWLGRN
+47 GRCLRDAWLQRT
-59 RLVIELDGEFPEPSP
+59 RLVIELDGDLPDAAP
-74 VWQSPWWELSPG
+74 VWQAPWWEFSPG
-86 LTMRSEVLAHLITAN
+86 LTMRSEVLAHLLTAN
-101 TVDARQP
+101 AVDARDP
-108 EQFRFAPV
+108 ERARFAPM
-116 EAALRLG
+116 EAALELG
-123 AVPASGSST
+123 AVPVSGWSGREVS
-132 LVAGDGDVVTDAGP
+132 DGDVRTDAGP

-158 LAAPVVPA
+158 LAAPIMPA
-166 ANLAAGSLSG
+166 ANLAAGSLRG
-176 VQPAEPRADL
+176 VQPAEPQADL

-191 AAVCHLGGAAC
+191 AAVGHLGGAAC

-211 TRVLTERARYLVRD
+211 TRVLTERARYLVSD

-248 RTRDLMGLQV
+248 RTRDLTGLQV

-267 VCNGTGPFV
+267 ICNGTGPFV
-276 RPAGRSRVEVIDEM
+276 RPVGRSRVEVIDEM

-346 PRYAKDLSADGLVDF
+346 PRYVKDLSADGLVDF

-369 EILLADPA
+369 EILLVDPA
-377 ARAAARRACGVLLVD
+377 ARAAARRACGALLVD

-447 RHHLNMN
+447 RHHLNVN

-464 AVNLLSHNQRRIDKQ
+464 AVNLLSHNHRRIDKQ
-479 ITAPQQFDSEE
+479 ITAPAESDGDDVESSVGESASTMM
-490 PPVASGVSAP
+490 PVAGDDSGSS
-500 DGERSAAGD
+500 DAGNC
-509 ERITDRVATT
+509 
-519 ATQTGADAT
+519 
-528 EGGTDTEHRVGG
+528 
-540 AERGGSH
+540 
-547 GTAGIRDDGALAVM
+547 DDGVLAVK
-561 TGPESAAAL
+561 TGPEAAATL
-570 RETVTSLIDGG
+570 RKAVTALMDDG
-581 VRASD
+581 VRPSD
-586 IAVLARVNSTLLVP
+586 IAVLTRVNSTLLVP
-600 QIVLGEMGVAADAPL
+600 QIVLGDMGVAADAPL
-615 GRGFLERTG
+615 GHGFMERTG

-633 LAVAPRHALPSGALS
+633 LAVAPRHALPGGALS
-648 DAARRPPRGV
+648 DAARRPPRGI

-683 DDRTATKVDEY
+683 DDRTATKIDEY

-704 TANEQLST
+704 TANERLST
-712 EAILEVV
+712 EAILKIV

-766 AWLSDRLSGF
+766 AWLADRLSGF
-776 GASDAAGFGNDEAR
+776 GTSDAAGFGSDTAR
-790 SSGDAASVGAARS
+790 SPSGAAPANQAR
-803 TQSAQQPGV
+803 QPGV

-822 LEWPHVIVYDA
+822 LEWPHVIVYEA
-833 SAGLMPHR
+833 SEGLMPHR

-851 VFHVALTRCAASV
+851 VFHVALTRCSQSV
-864 TFISDDPP
+864 TFVSDDPP

-877 ELTELAPPLPLES
+877 ELSELAPPLPA
-890 EPALTGATSRESGG
+890 EPEPMLAGTASRESGG
-904 GAGSRRGAESGAGSG
+904 GAESGAGPR
-919 SGGRAD
+919 SGGRAGSD
-925 PDNAA
+925 DASDQAA
-930 DPAVLPGTGSRP
+930 LPGTGSQP
-942 AARRSKP
+942 AARRPKP
-949 ESPTDP
+949 EPPTDP
-955 ADAAL
+955 SDAAL

-965 AWRLQRSR
+965 AWRLERSR
-973 ADGVPAYVVS
+973 ADGVPAYVV
-983 ADAVLI
+983 APDAVLI
-989 ALATQRPRTDVELL
+989 ALATQRPGTDAQLL

-1018 EMLALIAEH
+1018 EMLALITEH